1 MAKKKF
7 GFFDFTKEG
16 KGVKKEDYVEDS
28 LFTLK
33 TFFKTIGRNFWN
45 FTGLNFLYLVINFPI
60 FFGMF
65 ALSGNLNF
73 TSHTPLNPLYSQLY
87 GIMNAATEVSPATQL
102 HFGKL
107 YGEFAQSLP
116 TTATIVF
123 FAITLLVVLTFG
135 ISNCGLAAVL
145 RGYTRKDPV
154 FLASDFFGAIGANW
168 KQAIPMGIID
178 TVACFVVV
186 YVFNFWRTYSQSFV
200 NDIMFYLSIFL
211 LVAYFFMRF
220 YMYVLMIT
228 FDLSIYKI
236 LKNSFIFALLGIK
249 RNFIALLGI
258 LAVVFI
264 NFYIFVLFMPL
275 GVILP
280 FVITITLCSFIAIYC
295 TYPNI
300 KKFMIDPYYSDED
313 MSSDDDGEDPIFIDR
328 G

>member
-7 GFFDFTKEG
+7 GLFDFTKEG
-16 KGVKKEDYVEDS
+16 KGVKKDDYIEDKP
-28 LFTLK
+28 FTLL
-33 TFFKTIGRNFWN
+33 TFFKTLGRNFWN

-73 TSHTPLNPLYSQLY
+73 TSHTPLNPLYSQIF
-87 GIMNAATEVSPATQL
+87 GIMNASTQSSPVTQL
-102 HFGKL
+102 HFSKL
-107 YGEFAQSLP
+107 YGEYASSMP
-116 TTATIVF
+116 STATIVF
-123 FAITLLVVLTFG
+123 LGITLLIVFTFG

-168 KQAIPMGIID
+168 KQALPMGIID
-178 TVACFVVV
+178 AVATFVVF

-220 YMYVLMIT
+220 YMYILMIT
-228 FDLSIYKI
+228 FDLSVYKI
-236 LKNSFIFALLGIK
+236 FKNSFIFALLGIK
-249 RNFIALLGI
+249 RNLIALLGI
-258 LAVVFI
+258 AVVLFL
-264 NFYIFVLFMPL
+264 NFYIFALFMPL

-280 FVITITLCSFIAIYC
+280 FAITVSLCSFIAVYC
-295 TYPNI
+295 AYPNV
-300 KKFMIDPYYSDED
+300 KKFMIDPYYSDKD
-313 MSSDDDGEDPIFIDR
+313 MSGDYDDDEPIFVDR